1 MVLYSEKYIV
11 FSIIDRALHSTSGLF
26 FLFEVTF
33 FFLFLEDV
41 QG

>member
-11 FSIIDRALHSTSGLF
+11 LSIIDRALQSISGLF
-26 FLFEVTF
+26 FLFEMTIY
-33 FFLFLEDV
+33 FLFLEDV